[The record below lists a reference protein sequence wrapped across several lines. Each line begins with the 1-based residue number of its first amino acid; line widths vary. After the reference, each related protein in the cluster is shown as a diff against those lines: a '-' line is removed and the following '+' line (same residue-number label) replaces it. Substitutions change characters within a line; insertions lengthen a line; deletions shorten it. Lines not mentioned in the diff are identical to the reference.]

1 MAYLTAAKLNFFV
14 TFFPNQQKTYQ
25 MISWDCCRNDVKGA
39 MRFVFFLGP
48 PSTYSHGLAHTQGD
62 LTGNVGGLY
71 PMVNAG
77 LQRQSGLRRHSHAF
91 GMAAMNAVQTR
102 RKNSGDMCS

>member
-1 MAYLTAAKLNFFV
+1 M
-14 TFFPNQQKTYQ
+14 
-25 MISWDCCRNDVKGA
+25 
-39 MRFVFFLGP
+39 
-48 PSTYSHGLAHTQGD
+48 YSHGLAHTQGA
-62 LTGNVGGLY
+62 LTGNVCGLT

-77 LQRQSGLRRHSHAF
+77 LQRQPGLRRHSLIPA